1 MPLCHSKSLASLSSS
16 SPLAPCLTLLAHAQ
30 AYLVPVIYPPYG
42 VTVTKVDESP
52 TVWVIHPGTQ
62 AQAIMS

>member
-30 AYLVPVIYPPYG
+30 AYWVPVIYPPYG

-52 TVWVIHPGTQ
+52 T
-62 AQAIMS
+62 